1 MSKAI
6 AQLDEYICQYVLPAG
21 LILLLTGMFWI
32 GDRSDYHRLFYATV
46 ALPTFLALLIRPAR
60 ILQGAHNSIFI
71 AFLVF
76 SGYMLLSVSWSGTDK
91 SFGTLFKRP
100 FYIALLFYCVALLV
114 LTTPTKVNT
123 ALRASIAGTA
133 CAAFVSLAI
142 FYGSDSRGRFDG
154 YGALYNPLLTS
165 HVYGCFAALTLG
177 FISCAQQKRD
187 LLFLSIAF
195 SILITIIFATGS
207 RTPLVGISAAVVW
220 IVLAKA
226 DRRAFWILAT
236 CCITAI
242 LLITLMPESVTSRG
256 LSYRPEIWKEAWSQ
270 ISQRIWLGHGLDHPM
285 SFPVWGNKDAF
296 ADPHNMELAVLFSGG
311 LAGLSLWLVLYA
323 VTLRFALHNRHVPL
337 VVAAS
342 AALVYGFAAGLTE
355 GNSFMSRP
363 KEHWFLIWIPFAL
376 LAGTSLAKRYCIDFQ
391 GKSVLGASS

>member
-1 MSKAI
+1 MSKTL
-6 AQLDEYICQYVLPAG
+6 AQLDDHICQYVLPAG

-32 GDRSDYHRLFYATV
+32 GDRSDYHRLFYVTV

-60 ILQGAHNSIFI
+60 ILQSAHNSIFI

-76 SGYMLLSVSWSGTDK
+76 SGYMLLSVLWSGTDK
-91 SFGTLFKRP
+91 SFGTLLKRP
-100 FYIALLFYCVALLV
+100 LYIALLFYCVALLV
-114 LTTPTKVNT
+114 LAAPTRVNT
-123 ALRASIAGTA
+123 ALRVSIAGTA
-133 CAAFVSLAI
+133 CAALVSLAI
-142 FYGSDSRGRFDG
+142 FYGSDDRGRFDG

-195 SILITIIFATGS
+195 SILITMLLATGS
-207 RTPLVGISAAVVW
+207 RTPLVGITATVAW
-220 IVLAKA
+220 IVLIKA
-226 DRRAFWILAT
+226 DRRAFWILAA

-242 LLITLMPESVTSRG
+242 LLITLIPESVTSRG

-270 ISQRIWLGHGLDHPM
+270 ISQRIWLGHGFDHPM
-285 SFPVWGNKDAF
+285 SFTVAGKKDAF

-311 LAGLSLWLVLYA
+311 LVGCVLWLALYA
-323 VTLRFALHNRHVPL
+323 VTLRFALYNKHVPL

-355 GNSFMSRP
+355 GNSFLSRP

-376 LAGTSLAKRYCIDFQ
+376 LAGSSLAKKYYVDYH
-391 GKSVLGASS
+391 KETP